1 MAKTQNGSFT
11 TMANKLNASSS
22 VLLGRAR
29 LANLVGTTFE
39 GSRDLYKYLGYKR
52 NLSFD
57 DYDQRYRRGGI
68 AGRVVDVYP
77 QATWRNPPKI
87 LDKDSQEQDEQS
99 KFVGQ
104 FNDLAQRLN
113 LFHYMERV
121 DKLAGIGQYAVLLIG
136 VKGATKLDK
145 PMPKLRSTDDIL
157 FVTPYSQHNAPI
169 KSFVT
174 DPGDAR
180 FGLPEVYNLK
190 LGKDLSIGESTANNI
205 EKEVHHSRLLHVAD
219 NLIEDDIF
227 GLPRMHRIWNYLDD
241 LDKIVGGSAEA
252 VWRVT
257 DRGMQFNV
265 DPEAELDPD
274 DEADFTDEI
283 EEYMHNLKR
292 YIKTKGVEVN
302 NLGSDEVKID
312 GPFEST
318 MQLIS
323 GTTGIPT
330 RILMGSER
338 GQLASQSDDKNFN
351 ARVKERQ
358 QSYGAPV
365 ILRPFTDKLIKNGA
379 FGTDDIEY
387 KVKWPDVSTLTEK
400 ERADVAARFA
410 QGILSVSKQTP
421 ENVVMDPESYRK
433 RFIED

>member
-1 MAKTQNGSFT
+1 MAKNGNSFT
-11 TMANKLNASSS
+11 SMVSKLGTNAS

-52 NLSFD
+52 TLTFD

-77 QATWRNPPKI
+77 QATWRNPPK
-87 LDKDSQEQDEQS
+87 LVDKGKQTEEEQS
-99 KFVGQ
+99 EFVKA
-104 FNDLAQRLN
+104 FDKMAQRLN

-136 VKGATKLDK
+136 VKGGKALDK
-145 PMPKLRSTDDIL
+145 QMPKLSSPDDVL
-157 FVTPYSQHNAPI
+157 FVSPYSQHNAPI

-174 DPGDAR
+174 DPSNSR
-180 FGLPEVYNLK
+180 FGLPETYNVK
-190 LGKDLSIGESTANNI
+190 LGKDLTIGESDANNV
-205 EKEVHHSRLLHVAD
+205 EREVHHSRLLHVAD

-257 DRGMQFNV
+257 DRGMQFDI
-265 DPEAELDPD
+265 DPEADLDPD
-274 DEADFTDEI
+274 DEAAFADEI
-283 EEYMHNLKR
+283 EEYLHNIKR
-292 YIKTKGVEVN
+292 SIKTKGVKIT

-330 RILMGSER
+330 RILLGSER
-338 GQLASQSDDKNFN
+338 GQLASSSDDRNFN
-351 ARVKERQ
+351 SRVKERQ
-358 QSYGAPV
+358 QSYGDPV
-365 ILRPFTDKLIKNGA
+365 ILRPFTDKLIMNGA
-379 FGTDDIEY
+379 FGKDTIEY

-400 ERADVAARFA
+400 ERADVAARYA
-410 QGILSVSKQTP
+410 QGIVHVSKQDPTQL
-421 ENVVMDPESYRK
+421 VMSPESYRR